1 MRPFVRACYVIS
13 AVCLA
18 IAMPASATTAPHDE
32 VRNALRSLHPTAGA
46 PFVRSTPLSAAD
58 ESAASA
64 ENTNV
69 VAVRSAPDDG
79 PDLTQFD
86 DSAEIDEPDYL
97 QQFEAAL
104 PIPPLA
110 FYLISAFVCIAVI
123 SARRRQIENASSHV
137 RFN

>member
-18 IAMPASATTAPHDE
+18 IAMPASATSAPNDE
-32 VRNALRSLHPTAGA
+32 VRNAMRSQHPTAGA
-46 PFVRSTPLSAAD
+46 PFVRSIPHTTSF
-58 ESAASA
+58 ETTAST

-69 VAVRSAPDDG
+69 VVVRAAPDDNL
-79 PDLTQFD
+79 DLTKLD
-86 DSAEIDEPDYL
+86 DGAEIDEPDYL

-110 FYLISAFVCIAVI
+110 FYLISAFACIAII
-123 SARRRQIENASSHV
+123 SARRRQIENTSSHV